1 MRCILIVLLLTS
13 PVDKAIGQTIFGLGS
28 KPSKRAEIA
37 MPLAK
42 RIWKQRYVEALA
54 FANDLERGLKAK
66 VALDRL
72 SALQQGCSGLSAE
85 GDVIAAIAYNRQSAV
100 ADCLARKAAGPFR
113 AFRKTARRETV
124 AAKQFVEKGFP
135 ENLKAAAAECDVTL
149 TYDFAQS
156 ERTDFGGRVLGWW

>member
-1 MRCILIVLLLTS
+1 MILLLTS
-13 PVDKAIGQTIFGLGS
+13 PVDKTIGQTTLSLGS

-42 RIWKQRYVEALA
+42 CIWKQRYVDALA
-54 FANDLERGLKAK
+54 FANDLERGLQAK

-72 SALQQGCSGLSAE
+72 SALQQSCSDLSVE
-85 GDVIAAIAYNRQSAV
+85 GDVIAAIAYSRQAAV
-100 ADCLARKAAGPFR
+100 ADCLARKAAEPFR
-113 AFRKTARRETV
+113 AFRKITRRETV
-124 AAKQFVEKGFP
+124 AAKHFVEKGFP